1 MLHNDKKQLFNHI
14 YCSFQK
20 EGYVQCSED
29 VCIPEGYSSSSMPR
43 LSDNSAIT
51 SDIPVPVKMIIDSV
65 PMKIM
70 LEFTDVEILE
80 VSDMK
85 HTITI
90 KMHLGVHWDEPR
102 LKSLDTSHKLED
114 KYSIDI
120 RILDYLWLPD
130 LDIWNI
136 KDIQEYKVLKKLAG
150 MSFKK

>member
-1 MLHNDKKQLFNHI
+1 
-14 YCSFQK
+14 
-20 EGYVQCSED
+20 
-29 VCIPEGYSSSSMPR
+29 
-43 LSDNSAIT
+43 
-51 SDIPVPVKMIIDSV
+51 
-65 PMKIM
+65 MKIM

-102 LKSLDTSHKLED
+102 LKSLDTSLKLED

-136 KDIQEYKVLKKLAG
+136 KDIQEFKVLKKLAG
-150 MSFKK
+150 MLNNRKIFRVLFG

>member
-1 MLHNDKKQLFNHI
+1 M
-14 YCSFQK
+14 
-20 EGYVQCSED
+20 QCSEN

-43 LSDNSAIT
+43 QYGQCQVQCQENHSSA
-51 SDIPVPVKMIIDSV
+51 V

-102 LKSLDTSHKLED
+102 LKSLDTSLKLED

-136 KDIQEYKVLKKLAG
+136 KDIQEFKVLKKLAG
-150 MSFKK
+150 MLNNRKIFRVLFG